1 MNLLYSLLFI
11 TDIKTSRTGEL
22 RQSARILFDAGIAR
36 LSDEETISLAEQWQ
50 HDRTIFFSL
59 ILVISMILMGSFTV
73 PCLQPDAEKELMPAA
88 MSLFICGYMAAEKYS
103 LLSTR

>member
-1 MNLLYSLLFI
+1 LILVLNVAV
-11 TDIKTSRTGEL
+11 TGEL
-22 RQSARILFDAGIAR
+22 RQAARMLFDAGIAR
-36 LSDEETISLAEQWQ
+36 LTDEETIVLAERWQ
-50 HDRTIFFSL
+50 HDRTSSVVVMSILPIIFT
-59 ILVISMILMGSFTV
+59 VV